1 MAYNMRRNTSALNT
15 RMRTP
20 TTEIG
25 GEPALE
31 TPIDDTA
38 EDQQKPELQQV
49 KDFVNGLDDVQF
61 SYLQE
66 CIQKRLEAGMDEV
79 DAADAKPAE
88 VVFEDMAEENEESPR
103 TRNE

>member
-1 MAYNMRRNTSALNT
+1 MAYNMKRQTLALNT

-20 TTEIG
+20 TTEVG
-25 GEPALE
+25 AEPAPE

-61 SYLQE
+61 GYLQE